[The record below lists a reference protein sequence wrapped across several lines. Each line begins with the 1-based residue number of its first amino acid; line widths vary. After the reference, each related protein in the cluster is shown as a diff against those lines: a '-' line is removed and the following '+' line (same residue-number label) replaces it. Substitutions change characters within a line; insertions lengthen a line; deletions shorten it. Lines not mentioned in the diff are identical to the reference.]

1 MFGLFGT
8 FGVIDWP
15 AVVEGQKYAKINT
28 ATQQKLKDLGF
39 DPGTID
45 GLLGPA
51 TKSAVAAFEKSW
63 GIPADE
69 SWADFLNSLDV
80 AYRGRS
86 TPAATAGAS
95 TVKAPAPLQSTIM
108 TTAAGGKPSLLSKF
122 NFRDPKV
129 IAIAGVAGLGI
140 VLFLMPKSSRS
151 GRKSGGAR
159 RRRR

>member
-15 AVVEGQKYAKINT
+15 KVMEGQKYAKINT

-51 TKSAVAAFEKSW
+51 TKSAVAKFETAW
-63 GIPADE
+63 GLPADE

-80 AYRGRS
+80 AYRGR
-86 TPAATAGAS
+86 PAPGA
-95 TVKAPAPLQSTIM
+95 APAKATQSQVM
-108 TTAAGGKPSLLSKF
+108 TVAAQGRPSFLSSI

-140 VLFLMPKSSRS
+140 VLFLMPKSGG

-159 RRRR
+159 RRGRR